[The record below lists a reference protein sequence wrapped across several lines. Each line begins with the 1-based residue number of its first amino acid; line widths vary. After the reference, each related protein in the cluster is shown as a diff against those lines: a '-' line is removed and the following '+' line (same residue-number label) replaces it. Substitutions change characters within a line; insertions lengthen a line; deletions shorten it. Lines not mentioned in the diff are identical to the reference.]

1 MKGSES
7 WLSLA
12 SIFLTLVAC
21 SSGTKPALKQSPT
34 PAPEAARKE
43 QSPTPAPEA
52 APKIGVIRDP
62 KFRGECGF
70 DLQLTEDYKSHNEKY
85 IFDGDLEE
93 SGQMNIDGRDVD
105 LKMIDS
111 DEPDR
116 ELKVGERFSKTYT
129 DGSLNVR
136 IDFVVAGLCAP
147 NDEGCEVIY
156 YCDATI
162 TVDRNGAKQQVKTRG
177 LGGC

>member
-1 MKGSES
+1 MKRNES
-7 WLSLA
+7 LLYLA
-12 SIFLTLVAC
+12 PTFLTLVAC

-43 QSPTPAPEA
+43 QSPTQAPEA
-52 APKIGVIRDP
+52 APKIGIIRDP
-62 KFRGECGF
+62 KFRDECGF
-70 DLQLTEDYKSHNEKY
+70 YLQLAEDYKSHNEKY

-105 LKMIDS
+105 LKIVDS

-116 ELKVGERFSKTYT
+116 ELRVGEHFSKTYT
-129 DGSLNVR
+129 GGNLNVW
-136 IDFVVAGLCAP
+136 IDFVVAGLCDP
-147 NDEGCEVIY
+147 KDEGCEVIY

-162 TVDRNGAKQQVKTRG
+162 TLDRNGAKQQVKTRG

>member
-1 MKGSES
+1 MKRNES
-7 WLSLA
+7 LLYLA
-12 SIFLTLVAC
+12 PTFLTLVAC
-21 SSGTKPALKQSPT
+21 SSGTKPTLKQSPT

-52 APKIGVIRDP
+52 APKIGIIRDP
-62 KFRGECGF
+62 NFRDECGF
-70 DLQLTEDYKSHNEKY
+70 YLQLAEDYKSQNEKY
-85 IFDGDLEE
+85 VFDGDLGE

-105 LKMIDS
+105 LKMVDS

-116 ELKVGERFSKTYT
+116 ALKVGEHFGKTYT
-129 DGSLNVR
+129 GGNLNVR
-136 IDFVVAGLCAP
+136 IDFVVTGLCDP
-147 NDEGCEVIY
+147 RVEGCEVIY

-162 TVDRNGAKQQVKTRG
+162 TVDHNGAKQQVKTRG